1 MAKTE
6 TTEAMELL
14 LTKMFY
20 QSSYCLMHK
29 EVYYNSERC
38 DLMGFTNMNE
48 LVCIELKQSVQ
59 DFHSNAALTFIGNL
73 NYYAMPYDVYIK
85 VKDEIPKEIGI
96 ITLPRENI
104 LKKNCAMVII
114 KGCHHQELK
123 CDRLEI
129 YHNLENSMKAN
140 PTQLSDALNLDMMSV
155 QDGYKK
161 DQNIKKWFDE
171 EGVIKRGWW
180 L

>member
-29 EVYYNSERC
+29 EVYYNNTRC
-38 DLMGFTNMNE
+38 DLMGFNNYNQ
-48 LVCIELKQSVQ
+48 LICIELKQSVS
-59 DFHSNAALTFIGNL
+59 DFHSNAKLTFIGNL
-73 NYYAMPYDVYIK
+73 NYYAMPYDTYVK

-104 LKKNCAMVII
+104 LKKDCAMVIL
-114 KGCHHQELK
+114 KGCRHQELK
-123 CDRLEI
+123 CDRLII

-140 PTQLSDALNLDMMSV
+140 PTQLSDALALDMKTF
-155 QDGYKK
+155 QDGYHK
-161 DQNIKKWFDE
+161 DESIKKWADDNNI
-171 EGVIKRGWW
+171 IKRGW
-180 L
+180 